1 MKHFKHLLFF
11 AAIMAVASITFVA
24 CGSKEISR
32 AEQAV
37 RAVEAAKSY
46 DELVAIDKE
55 YSDLTEDDFS
65 AEQKERIERAIIKL
79 NLDNMQ

>member
-1 MKHFKHLLFF
+1 MKKTFFYALLF
-11 AAIMAVASITFVA
+11 AAVSMTFVA
-24 CGSKEISR
+24 CGRKEISR

-55 YSDLTEDDFS
+55 YSDLTPDDFTP
-65 AEQKERIERAIIKL
+65 EQQERMQNAAIKL
-79 NLDNMQ
+79 LGE

>member
-1 MKHFKHLLFF
+1 MKKTFFYALLF
-11 AAIMAVASITFVA
+11 AAASMTFVA

-46 DELVAIDKE
+46 DEIMAIDKE

-79 NLDNMQ
+79 NLDNMK

>member
-1 MKHFKHLLFF
+1 MKKTFFYALLF
-11 AAIMAVASITFVA
+11 AAVSMTFVA

-46 DELVAIDKE
+46 DEIMAIDKE

-65 AEQKERIERAIIKL
+65 AEQKERIEKAIIKL

>member
-55 YSDLTEDDFS
+55 YSDLTPDDFTP
-65 AEQKERIERAIIKL
+65 EQQERMQNAAIKL
-79 NLDNMQ
+79 LGE

>member
-1 MKHFKHLLFF
+1 MKKTFFYALLF
-11 AAIMAVASITFVA
+11 AAVSMTFVA

-55 YSDLTEDDFS
+55 YSDLTPDDFTP
-65 AEQKERIERAIIKL
+65 EQQERMQNAAIKL
-79 NLDNMQ
+79 LGE

>member
-1 MKHFKHLLFF
+1 MKKTFFYALLF
-11 AAIMAVASITFVA
+11 AAASMTFVA

-46 DELVAIDKE
+46 DELMAIDKE
-55 YSDLTEDDFS
+55 YSDLTPDDFTP
-65 AEQKERIERAIIKL
+65 EQQERMQNAALKL
-79 NLDNMQ
+79 LGEE

>member
-1 MKHFKHLLFF
+1 MKKTFFYALLF
-11 AAIMAVASITFVA
+11 AAASMTFVA
-24 CGSKEISR
+24 CSSKEISR

-46 DELVAIDKE
+46 DEIMAIDKE

-79 NLDNMQ
+79 NLDNMK

>member
-1 MKHFKHLLFF
+1 MKNFKHLLFF

-55 YSDLTEDDFS
+55 YSDLTPDDFTP
-65 AEQKERIERAIIKL
+65 EQHERMQNAAIKL
-79 NLDNMQ
+79 LGE